1 MSAKII
7 TFNPEARYK
16 LIKGVNTLANAVN
29 VTLGPKGRNVVIDTY
44 GTPAVTKDGVT
55 VAKWISLP
63 DPVENLG
70 AQIIKQAASKTG
82 TLAGDGTTTATVIAQ
97 ALVNGSEQLISKGV
111 SPIDIKREFES
122 LLGITLAGIIE
133 ASIPVDESKIS
144 AISTISANNDPYIGN
159 LISSAFN
166 QVGKEG
172 ILTVED
178 SRTNETSI
186 KIVDGVSINRGYV
199 SPYFITDPEKL
210 ETVYED
216 PYILFTDKKIRSTQ
230 EIVPILEK
238 CLAERKPLVI
248 VADELEAQALAV
260 LVVNR
265 VQRQLPVVA
274 VKAPA
279 YGERRGEILKDLAV
293 ITGGDVITEA
303 KGLRLED
310 TLVSQLGRAKKVIV
324 SENETIFIE
333 PAGDKDSISTRA
345 DEVRAKIKLATNE
358 LELEKLHE
366 RLAKLIAKVA
376 ILYVG
381 AATETEV
388 KEKKDRIDDAIR
400 ATRAAIAKGYV
411 PGGGTTLLE
420 ISSRLRTSNADTSIL
435 EVFKRGL
442 EAPFRQIV
450 ANAGAN
456 VASTLEQ
463 VLSNLT
469 DSKSAGFDALTMA
482 YHRDMSYMGIID
494 PTLVVEQALINAV
507 SAANMIA
514 LSEVTIH
521 DTTAKYE
528 PGSIEEMQA
537 RNSYDD

>member
-122 LLGITLAGIIE
+122 LLGITLAGVLE
-133 ASIPVDESKIS
+133 ASTPVDESKIS

-310 TLVSQLGRAKKVIV
+310 TLVSQLGKAKKVIV

-333 PAGDKDSISTRA
+333 PAGDKDSINTRA

-450 ANAGAN
+450 QNAGAN

-469 DSKSAGFDALTMA
+469 DSRTAGFDALSMA
-482 YHRDMSYMGIID
+482 YHKDMTAMGIID